1 MKFLRAVLRLL
12 SHRRSRYVQL
22 GLLVTCLVIQL
33 GLHTGAVYSQSEAV
47 PVSPE
52 TEQVSEEGSSAEP
65 TVDEPSSEEATETE
79 TTEPEAETAESEE
92 TETETTGPEAETAE
106 SEEAETEA
114 STESEATAS
123 EDAQPE
129 AVQADEVPPNDSP
142 EATGA
147 TIILPL
153 PPTNSASPVIK
164 AAEPGQYVLE
174 FNRSPVVEDRLRF
187 EGIYDEARLWFTRPR
202 NWEPKSVKV
211 LLRYRHS
218 AALYATRSNMTVL
231 VNGTSIGSVP
241 LNRKQGELGN
251 AVFEIPPRLIRD
263 YNEVVVAALQN
274 NSPTCTQDPFDPS
287 LWSEVLP
294 DSKLVFDFEPQPVT
308 LDFQQYPYPI
318 VDVLSLEPNQVS
330 YLKPAE
336 IEETWL
342 TSASRLHGSLGRIVD
357 YRPMDTRI
365 IEDLADLEVG
375 EHLVVIG
382 TPTAQ
387 PALAELDLPLSLE
400 EKQFLDGEGKPL
412 PPDTGVLVL
421 TTALEDQVPVLVA
434 TGNGP
439 EGVAKATQFLVQSPN
454 EAIGTGQA
462 ILVNQLAEIPSPA
475 PREWPEYLP
484 TREIF
489 QLQELNTFNQK
500 PFEDVTVWGSQAPA
514 MEFDFRALPDDQFLP
529 GSLMYLNYSY
539 GPQINPLTS
548 QVEVKI
554 DGVAVGG
561 ERLRSEDGAMRERMK
576 LDLPIELIKPYSKI
590 QVNFRLD
597 PRERRSCSRVTDQQ
611 LWGTIHADTQFE
623 LPRQVAAWLPDLQ
636 LLRYGFPFAAPQDL
650 SQTAIALPD
659 KPTNTDLLIM
669 LEISERLGRISR
681 AESVQLAAYRANQI
695 TDAIREGNHLIAIG
709 LQENFP
715 IPEAFKAKGFQLG
728 NAFSRQWQQTQIQT
742 LPDDEGLIKQIS
754 SPWNS
759 ERVLLA
765 LSGQS
770 TTGLSHVRTLLDQD
784 SLFYQLEGDTVLV
797 STSAPTPDPYAPD
810 AYSVTHLKQVQQQRT
825 SLEKRPGKILMRL
838 QRHWL
843 FLSASTIAAGLI
855 FYGIAQQLL
864 KRLAQAGSSTQE

>member
-1 MKFLRAVLRLL
+1 MKSLRAVFRLL
-12 SHRRSRYVQL
+12 SNRRSRYVQL
-22 GLLVTCLVIQL
+22 GLLVACLTLQL
-33 GLHTGAVYSQSEAV
+33 GVSTGPVYGQSE
-47 PVSPE
+47 PSPASPA
-52 TEQVSEEGSSAEP
+52 TEQVSEESAEEP
-65 TVDEPSSEEATETE
+65 AAGESPELEIQPETEGSTEPSETE
-79 TTEPEAETAESEE
+79 ISDDSQPDSDQPSEMPPEAKAE
-92 TETETTGPEAETAE
+92 
-106 SEEAETEA
+106 
-114 STESEATAS
+114 
-123 EDAQPE
+123 
-129 AVQADEVPPNDSP
+129 
-142 EATGA
+142 

-153 PPTNSASPVIK
+153 PATEGEASVVK
-164 AAEPGQYVLE
+164 AALPGEYVLE

-202 NWEPKSVKV
+202 NWEPQSIKV

-231 VNGTSIGSVP
+231 VNGTSVGSVP

-251 AVFEIPPRLIRD
+251 AVFEIPSRLIRD
-263 YNEVVVAALQN
+263 YNEVVIAALQN

-330 YLKPAE
+330 YLKPVE
-336 IEETWL
+336 MEETWL

-357 YRPMDTRI
+357 YRPLDTRVI
-365 IEDLADLEVG
+365 AELDDLEVG
-375 EHLVVIG
+375 EHLIVIG
-382 TPTAQ
+382 TPTTQ

-400 EKQFLDGEGKPL
+400 ANQLLDGEGKPL
-412 PPDTGVLVL
+412 PADTGVLIL

-439 EGVAKATQFLVQSPN
+439 AGVAKATQFLVQSQD

-462 ILVNQLAEIPSPA
+462 ILVNQLAEVPSPA
-475 PREWPEYLP
+475 PRDWPEYLP
-484 TREIF
+484 SREVF
-489 QLQELNTFNQK
+489 QLKELNTFNQE

-529 GSLMYLNYSY
+529 GSVMQLNYSY

-561 ERLRSEDGAMRERMK
+561 ERLRSEDGAMRESIQ
-576 LDLPIELIKPYSKI
+576 LDLPAELIKPYSKV

-659 KPTNTDLLIM
+659 APTDDDLLVM
-669 LEISERLGRISR
+669 LEISERLGRISK
-681 AESVQLAAYRANQI
+681 AESVQLAAYRASQV
-695 TDAIREGNHLIAIG
+695 TDAVRASNHLIAIG
-709 LQENFP
+709 LQANFP
-715 IPEAFKAKGFQLG
+715 IPEALKENGFQLG

-742 LPDDEGLIKQIS
+742 LPDDEGLVKQVR
-754 SPWNS
+754 SPWNA
-759 ERVLLA
+759 ERVILA

-770 TTGLSHVRTLLDQD
+770 AAGLNHVRSLLDQD

-797 STSAPTPDPYAPD
+797 STSEPTPDPYDPE
-810 AYSVTHLKQVQQQRT
+810 AYSITHLKQAQQQRT

-864 KRLAQAGSSTQE
+864 KRLAQAGSSTQK

>member
-1 MKFLRAVLRLL
+1 MKSLRAVFRLL
-12 SHRRSRYVQL
+12 AHRRSRYVEL
-22 GLLVTCLVIQL
+22 GLLVACLVIQL
-33 GLHTGAVYSQSEAV
+33 GVSTGPVYGQSEAV
-47 PVSPE
+47 PATPE
-52 TEQVSEEGSSAEP
+52 TEQVSEEPVVEP
-65 TVDEPSSEEATETE
+65 VADETASEESADPETP
-79 TTEPEAETAESEE
+79 PEAEGPTESSGAG
-92 TETETTGPEAETAE
+92 TSEATPPDTDQPDAIPPAVKAGTIVLSLPETAE
-106 SEEAETEA
+106 
-114 STESEATAS
+114 
-123 EDAQPE
+123 
-129 AVQADEVPPNDSP
+129 
-142 EATGA
+142 GA
-147 TIILPL
+147 
-153 PPTNSASPVIK
+153 PVVK
-164 AAEPGQYVLE
+164 AALPGEYVLE

-202 NWEPKSVKV
+202 NWEPQSVKV

-241 LNRKQGELGN
+241 LNRKQGELGD
-251 AVFEIPPRLIRD
+251 AVFEIPSRLIRD
-263 YNEVVVAALQN
+263 YNEVVIAALQN

-294 DSKLVFDFEPQPVT
+294 DSKLVFDFQPQPVP

-318 VDVLSLEPNQVS
+318 VDVLSLEPNRVS
-330 YLKPAE
+330 YLKPTE

-342 TSASRLHGSLGRIVD
+342 TSASRLHSSLGRIVD
-357 YRPMDTRI
+357 YRPLDTRVI
-365 IEDLADLEVG
+365 AELDDLEVG

-387 PALAELDLPLSLE
+387 PALADLNLPLPLE
-400 EKQFLDGEGKPL
+400 ANQLLDGEGKPL
-412 PPDTGVLVL
+412 PAATGVLVL

-439 EGVAKATQFLVQSPN
+439 EGVAKATQFLVQSRD
-454 EAIGTGQA
+454 EAIATGQA
-462 ILVNQLAEIPSPA
+462 ILVNQLAEVPSPA

-484 TREIF
+484 SREVF
-489 QLQELNTFNQK
+489 QLKELNTFNQQ

-529 GSLMYLNYSY
+529 GSTMQLNYSY

-554 DGVAVGG
+554 DGVAIGG
-561 ERLRSEDGAMRERMK
+561 ERLRSEDGAMRESIN
-576 LDLPIELIKPYSKI
+576 LDLPTELIKPYSKV

-623 LPRQVAAWLPDLQ
+623 LPRQVAAWLPDLK

-659 KPTNTDLLIM
+659 TPTDDDLLLM
-669 LEISERLGRISR
+669 LEISERLGRVSK
-681 AESVQLAAYRANQI
+681 ADSVQLATYRVSQV
-695 TDAIREGNHLIAIG
+695 TETIRENNHLIAIG
-709 LQENFP
+709 LQANFP
-715 IPEAFKAKGFQLG
+715 IPEAFKETGFQLG
-728 NAFSRQWQQTQIQT
+728 SAFSRQWQQTQIQT
-742 LPDDEGLIKQIS
+742 LPDDEGLVKQIR

-759 ERVLLA
+759 KRVLLA
-765 LSGQS
+765 LSSQS
-770 TTGLSHVRTLLDQD
+770 STGLNHVRSLFDQD

-797 STSAPTPDPYAPD
+797 GTSEPTPDPYDPA
-810 AYSVTHLKQVQQQRT
+810 AYSLTHLKQAQQQRT

-843 FLSASTIAAGLI
+843 FLSASTIVAGLI

-864 KRLAQAGSSTQE
+864 KRLAQAGSSTQK